1 VTQKRSGARHPTEK
15 PLPLGPAWRPMV
27 LYGPLALLG
36 GAPLAYFTFVDPKL
50 LEVQAGPF
58 QLVPIMLWPGLLA
71 LAFGQWRELGWHPP
85 RLAALALAALY
96 PLLVAIGAAV
106 LALWT
111 GAGAVAP
118 DASLGDAARD
128 WGRSTLASFAGSLF
142 PVLGEEVGW
151 RGFVQ
156 RRLQAWGPHRSV
168 LTAAA
173 VATAYHALATL
184 GPGFKEG
191 GAWAVAS
198 FLGAVFLLQ
207 VGLGLVYRAGGS
219 LWAPFL
225 FHLLWNTTNP
235 ILTGDLYFNQPGL
248 VSGAMWLVNGEGLCG
263 AAASLILLYPLFAAV
278 RAVVARPA
286 PRRSRRAQLG
296 TTVALGAALSGLVV
310 AGALVTDRPVQ
321 ERELAA
327 SPSLATEARASLERA
342 LAYLDRHHDELP
354 VDAVFLLRLI
364 EGALPATRAR
374 EIAEKGMPAARQ
386 DPTYPLF
393 QEILETPRPAH
404 PRRALPAYVVDGPP
418 NPGQPFDEPFS
429 DTCLKGALECRWA
442 PGCREYKT
450 RLGQWGYVLTHQVL
464 FFAFAK
470 EKRCPW
476 DVDPDQFLGVLA
488 RAMLREHEAHPE
500 WSDLFAERMGL
511 GLYLGFREFLREEWI
526 RVILRAQEPEGCWRW
541 DSSQPGCSHHS
552 TGMAAWVLALFLGA
566 S

>member
-207 VGLGLVYRAGGS
+207 VGLGLRDADTV
-219 LWAPFL
+219 
-225 FHLLWNTTNP
+225 
-235 ILTGDLYFNQPGL
+235 PG
-248 VSGAMWLVNGEGLCG
+248 G
-263 AAASLILLYPLFAAV
+263 AAGAGEQFGGGDQRLRRDAPDVEAGPAD
-278 RAVVARPA
+278 ARPLHQRDA
-286 PRRSRRAQLG
+286 HPQLG
-296 TTVALGAALSGLVV
+296 GPQRGHVP
-310 AGALVTDRPVQ
+310 AGP
-321 ERELAA
+321 
-327 SPSLATEARASLERA
+327 
-342 LAYLDRHHDELP
+342 
-354 VDAVFLLRLI
+354 
-364 EGALPATRAR
+364 
-374 EIAEKGMPAARQ
+374 
-386 DPTYPLF
+386 
-393 QEILETPRPAH
+393 
-404 PRRALPAYVVDGPP
+404 
-418 NPGQPFDEPFS
+418 
-429 DTCLKGALECRWA
+429 
-442 PGCREYKT
+442 
-450 RLGQWGYVLTHQVL
+450 
-464 FFAFAK
+464 
-470 EKRCPW
+470 
-476 DVDPDQFLGVLA
+476 
-488 RAMLREHEAHPE
+488 
-500 WSDLFAERMGL
+500 
-511 GLYLGFREFLREEWI
+511 
-526 RVILRAQEPEGCWRW
+526 
-541 DSSQPGCSHHS
+541 SSQNGKIVRIRHS
-552 TGMAAWVLALFLGA
+552 IYLLV
-566 S
+566 